1 MRMEK
6 ARIIVYDDW
15 GVMLDET
22 ETFFASKEQLE
33 GIVKQTLNQ
42 THDGEVVE
50 AWVGRKLKM
59 KFQFNRKHKIVPCK
73 NLHPGWG
80 GRRDRAGAPSKGAE
94 ALVNRV
100 VLHVNEET
108 FGFCESLG
116 RNKAEWIRQ
125 AISEKREREGNEK
138 KAEH

>member
-1 MRMEK
+1 MEK

-50 AWVGRKLKM
+50 AWVKDKLKM
-59 KFQFNRKHKIVPCK
+59 KFEFNRKCKIVK
-73 NLHPGWG
+73 SKSLHPGWG
-80 GRRDRAGAPSKGAE
+80 GRRDRVGAPSKGAE

-125 AISEKREREGNEK
+125 AIREKRERDGNEK
-138 KAEH
+138 G

>member
-1 MRMEK
+1 MEK
-6 ARIIVYDDW
+6 ARIIVYADW

-50 AWVGRKLKM
+50 AWVGSKLKM

-73 NLHPGWG
+73 NLHPGRG
-80 GRRDRAGAPSKGAE
+80 GKRDRAGAPSKGAE

-125 AISEKREREGNEK
+125 AISEKRERDGNDK
-138 KAEH
+138 KAGH

>member
-1 MRMEK
+1 MEK

-42 THDGEVVE
+42 TPDGEVVE

-108 FGFCESLG
+108 FGFCESLD

-138 KAEH
+138 KAGH

>member
-1 MRMEK
+1 MEK

-22 ETFFASKEQLE
+22 EAFFKDKEQLE

-42 THDGEVVE
+42 TYDGEVVE
-50 AWVGRKLKM
+50 AWVGSKLKM

-73 NLHPGWG
+73 NLLHPGWG

-94 ALVNRV
+94 ALVKRV

-138 KAEH
+138 KAGH

>member
-1 MRMEK
+1 MEK

-50 AWVGRKLKM
+50 AWVGSKLKM

-73 NLHPGWG
+73 NLLHPGWG

-108 FGFCESLG
+108 FDFCESLG

-138 KAEH
+138 KAGH